1 MYVCLPSFVSIELYA
16 VAAVETT
23 QESLTKMWVDIESPG
38 SHISVSSSSRSS
50 YLQTKTRNVHTN
62 TYTYL
67 VGTCTHTYMYIHI
80 YYYVCVKTS

>member
-50 YLQTKTRNVHTN
+50 YLQTKTRNVHMHTN

-67 VGTCTHTYMYIHI
+67 VGTCMYTYIHTYIYIMY
-80 YYYVCVKTS
+80 V